1 MIFNPL
7 DAKTWHDD
15 PRDCVIPA
23 HELRWHH
30 ADLDALLHNR
40 RTSEERALQIGD
52 SVTIS
57 NKSSQ
62 FFGDFGT
69 VLFVHKDG
77 ALVRITM
84 QEGNPLYD
92 ELHFHLDELTRRDVL
107 ALPPG
112 AKGRDPALTEA
123 DLDNAFKALAEDE
136 RRVDHLL
143 LPRGAADDLRAA
155 TSEYESSPF
164 TTVLRGVRQF
174 LDARGSVARD
184 DAAAGELEAFLQCY
198 ERAYLAAQGETAL
211 MDSDIL
217 GEAVTWCAW
226 AEQVL
231 DEASDTP

>member
-1 MIFNPL
+1 MTFNPY
-7 DAKTWHDD
+7 DATTWRDD

-40 RTSEERALQIGD
+40 QTSAERALQIGD
-52 SVTIS
+52 SVMIS

-112 AKGRDPALTEA
+112 AKGDDPAPTQASLDSVFEA
-123 DLDNAFKALAEDE
+123 LGCTGIPDA
-136 RRVDHLL
+136 
-143 LPRGAADDLRAA
+143 P
-155 TSEYESSPF
+155 EYDSSPF
-164 TTVLRGVRQF
+164 TTVLRGVRQC
-174 LDARGSVARD
+174 LDARGRVARD
-184 DAAAGELEAFLQCY
+184 DAAAGELEAFLQRY